1 MITKESIENLSQ
13 RLNIVDIIENYIEV
27 KKQGSS
33 FVCICPFHADK
44 NPSMHIN
51 PTKGFYHCFA
61 CKAGGDAFKFVMD
74 YEKLSFADAVE
85 KVASLSNFT
94 LSYTKEK
101 QENKKEL
108 KSILPSLNAYFKDNL
123 KHHKEI
129 LTYLYQRALNDK
141 DIAKFELGFAGASED
156 SIRLL
161 QNQKIPLEDAMSV
174 GALKKDENNEFYAS
188 FIWRITFP
196 IYDHKDLLV
205 GFGGRT
211 LNPNAPAKNVNSPQN
226 ILFDKSRIFYAFN
239 IAKENI
245 AKKKEIIV
253 CEGYMDAIAFHKAGF
268 NNAVAVLGTAL
279 TEHHLPLIRR
289 YDAKVIL
296 CFDNDEAGLKAATRS
311 AFLLSTNK
319 IDGKV
324 AILQG
329 GKDPAELVAKNES
342 AKLHNI
348 LDEGIELGEFYIRRL
363 ISTHSIISAL
373 DKQKALETIQK
384 FTFNLEPLVA
394 NSYTSL
400 VSNLLKV
407 DEKFIVLS
415 QNSKKTIQT
424 PLISQN
430 KYNFPKEKIHIAELE
445 LIAFL
450 KQHPDICN
458 DFKQISDSVCFKHKI
473 LLDKI
478 LEKKGYED
486 SDIREFENKNIRKN
500 LNYSE
505 FLLGICKVNL
515 AFLNN
520 VKIKNSTL
528 ALKKQLF
535 TLIDKNLN
543 LYFFIMEA
551 AVSYFTPKS
560 EKRKIKKNEH
570 LQCLNLH
577 ISLNEDLIKTCKV
590 QGKKIGFKMEF
601 DSQNALENAK
611 KSLKDKQLDMVCL

>member
-123 KHHKEI
+123 KHHKEV

-211 LNPNAPAKNVNSPQN
+211 LNPNVPAKYVNSPQN

-342 AKLHNI
+342 TKLHNI

-486 SDIREFENKNIRKN
+486 SDIREFESKNIRKN

-505 FLLGICKVNL
+505 FLLGIYKVNL

-543 LYFFIMEA
+543 LL
-551 AVSYFTPKS
+551 
-560 EKRKIKKNEH
+560 IKNLNTAELNNFLKEYLSFLKYEKNEEI
-570 LQCLNLH
+570 LQQSFRNLNG
-577 ISLNEDLIKTCKV
+577 IFGNKNFTAYDL
-590 QGKKIGFKMEF
+590 GF
-601 DSQNALENAK
+601 SIQNNDEPF
-611 KSLKDKQLDMVCL
+611 

>member
-123 KHHKEI
+123 KHHKEV

-211 LNPNAPAKNVNSPQN
+211 LNPNVPAKYVNSPQN

-279 TEHHLPLIRR
+279 TEQHLPLIHR

-342 AKLHNI
+342 TKLHDI

-486 SDIREFENKNIRKN
+486 SDIREFESKNIRKN

-543 LYFFIMEA
+543 LL
-551 AVSYFTPKS
+551 
-560 EKRKIKKNEH
+560 IKNLNTEELNNFLKEYLSFLKYEKNEEI
-570 LQCLNLH
+570 LQQSFRNLNG
-577 ISLNEDLIKTCKV
+577 IFGNKNFTAYDL
-590 QGKKIGFKMEF
+590 GF
-601 DSQNALENAK
+601 SIQNNDEPF
-611 KSLKDKQLDMVCL
+611 

>member
-74 YEKLSFADAVE
+74 YEKLSFTDAVE
-85 KVASLSNFT
+85 KIANLCNFT

-101 QENKKEL
+101 NENKKEL
-108 KSILPSLNAYFKDNL
+108 RTILPSLNAYFKSNL
-123 KHHKEI
+123 KHHKEA
-129 LTYLYQRALNDK
+129 LDYLYKRMLNDQ
-141 DIAKFELGFAGASED
+141 DIAKFELGFAGSSED
-156 SIRLL
+156 SIRLFH
-161 QNQKIPLEDAMSV
+161 NEKIPLEDAMSV

-211 LNPNAPAKNVNSPQN
+211 LNPNVAAKYVNSPQN

-245 AKKKEIIV
+245 AKKKEMIV

-342 AKLHNI
+342 TKLYNI

-373 DKQKALETIQK
+373 DKQKALETIQQ

-486 SDIREFENKNIRKN
+486 SDIREFESKNIRKN

-515 AFLNN
+515 AFLNHIN
-520 VKIKNSTL
+520 ITNSYL
-528 ALKKQLF
+528 ALKKQIF
-535 TLIDKNLN
+535 TLIEKNFVLLSKNLN
-543 LYFFIMEA
+543 DHELVEFLKENLFLL
-551 AVSYFTPKS
+551 
-560 EKRKIKKNEH
+560 KNEKDEEK
-570 LQCLNLH
+570 LEALFKNLH
-577 ISLNEDLIKTCKV
+577 RFFSAKNLDIKILKNNSENDYNEEP
-590 QGKKIGFKMEF
+590 F
-601 DSQNALENAK
+601 
-611 KSLKDKQLDMVCL
+611 

>member
-51 PTKGFYHCFA
+51 LTKGFYHCFA

-123 KHHKEI
+123 KHHKEA
-129 LTYLYQRALNDK
+129 LDYLYKRMLNDQ
-141 DIAKFELGFAGASED
+141 DIAKFELGFAGSSED
-156 SIRLL
+156 SIRLFH
-161 QNQKIPLEDAMSV
+161 NEKIPLEDAMSV

-211 LNPNAPAKNVNSPQN
+211 LNPNVAAKYVNSPQN

-245 AKKKEIIV
+245 AKKKEMIV

-342 AKLHNI
+342 TKLYNI

-373 DKQKALETIQK
+373 DKQKALETIQQ

-486 SDIREFENKNIRKN
+486 SDIREFESKNIRKN

-535 TLIDKNLN
+535 TLIDKN
-543 LYFFIMEA
+543 
-551 AVSYFTPKS
+551 
-560 EKRKIKKNEH
+560 
-570 LQCLNLH
+570 
-577 ISLNEDLIKTCKV
+577 
-590 QGKKIGFKMEF
+590 
-601 DSQNALENAK
+601 
-611 KSLKDKQLDMVCL
+611 

>member
-51 PTKGFYHCFA
+51 PIKGFYHCFA

-123 KHHKEI
+123 KHHKEV

-211 LNPNAPAKNVNSPQN
+211 LNPNVPAKYVNSPQN

-342 AKLHNI
+342 AKLYNI
-348 LDEGIELGEFYIRRL
+348 LDKGIELGEFYIRRL

-543 LYFFIMEA
+543 L
-551 AVSYFTPKS
+551 
-560 EKRKIKKNEH
+560 
-570 LQCLNLH
+570 
-577 ISLNEDLIKTCKV
+577 LIKNLNT
-590 QGKKIGFKMEF
+590 E
-601 DSQNALENAK
+601 
-611 KSLKDKQLDMVCL
+611 

>member
-51 PTKGFYHCFA
+51 PIKGFYHCFA

-123 KHHKEI
+123 KHHKEV

-211 LNPNAPAKNVNSPQN
+211 LNPNVPAKYVNSPQN

-342 AKLHNI
+342 TKLHNI

-373 DKQKALETIQK
+373 DKQKALETIQQ

-415 QNSKKTIQT
+415 QNSKKNIQT

-486 SDIREFENKNIRKN
+486 SDIREFESKNIRKN

-543 LYFFIMEA
+543 
-551 AVSYFTPKS
+551 
-560 EKRKIKKNEH
+560 
-570 LQCLNLH
+570 
-577 ISLNEDLIKTCKV
+577 
-590 QGKKIGFKMEF
+590 
-601 DSQNALENAK
+601 
-611 KSLKDKQLDMVCL
+611 

>member
-74 YEKLSFADAVE
+74 YEKLSFSDAVE

-123 KHHKEI
+123 KHHKEV

-211 LNPNAPAKNVNSPQN
+211 LNSNVPAKYVNSPQN

-342 AKLHNI
+342 TKLHNI

-394 NSYTSL
+394 NSYTGL

-415 QNSKKTIQT
+415 QNSKKIIQT

-486 SDIREFENKNIRKN
+486 SDIREFESKNIRKN

-543 LYFFIMEA
+543 LL
-551 AVSYFTPKS
+551 
-560 EKRKIKKNEH
+560 IKNLNTEELNNFLKEYLSFLKYEKNEEI
-570 LQCLNLH
+570 LQQSFRNLNG
-577 ISLNEDLIKTCKV
+577 IFGNKNFTVYDL
-590 QGKKIGFKMEF
+590 GFSAQDNDEPF
-601 DSQNALENAK
+601 
-611 KSLKDKQLDMVCL
+611 

>member
-123 KHHKEI
+123 KHHKEV

-211 LNPNAPAKNVNSPQN
+211 LNPNAPAKYVNSPQN

-342 AKLHNI
+342 TKLHNI

-394 NSYTSL
+394 NSYTGL

-415 QNSKKTIQT
+415 QNSKKIIQT

-486 SDIREFENKNIRKN
+486 SDIREFESKNIRKN

-543 LYFFIMEA
+543 LL
-551 AVSYFTPKS
+551 
-560 EKRKIKKNEH
+560 IKNLNTEELNNFLKEYLSFLKYEKNEEI
-570 LQCLNLH
+570 LQQSFRNLNG
-577 ISLNEDLIKTCKV
+577 IFGNKNFTVYDL
-590 QGKKIGFKMEF
+590 GFSAQDNDEPF
-601 DSQNALENAK
+601 
-611 KSLKDKQLDMVCL
+611 

>member
-51 PTKGFYHCFA
+51 PIKGFYHCFA

-74 YEKLSFADAVE
+74 YEKLSFTDAVE

-123 KHHKEI
+123 KHHKEV

-211 LNPNAPAKNVNSPQN
+211 LNPNVPAKYVNSPQN

-342 AKLHNI
+342 TKLHNI

-486 SDIREFENKNIRKN
+486 SDIREFESKNIRKN

-543 LYFFIMEA
+543 L
-551 AVSYFTPKS
+551 
-560 EKRKIKKNEH
+560 
-570 LQCLNLH
+570 
-577 ISLNEDLIKTCKV
+577 LIK
-590 QGKKIGFKMEF
+590 
-601 DSQNALENAK
+601 N
-611 KSLKDKQLDMVCL
+611 

>member
-123 KHHKEI
+123 KHHKEV

-161 QNQKIPLEDAMSV
+161 QNQKIPLEDAMNV

-211 LNPNAPAKNVNSPQN
+211 LNPNVPAKYVNSPQN

-342 AKLHNI
+342 TKLHNI

-415 QNSKKTIQT
+415 QNSKKIIQT

-486 SDIREFENKNIRKN
+486 SDIREFESKNIRKN

-543 LYFFIMEA
+543 LL
-551 AVSYFTPKS
+551 
-560 EKRKIKKNEH
+560 IKNLNTEELNNFLKEYLSFLKYEKNEEI
-570 LQCLNLH
+570 LQQSFRNLNG
-577 ISLNEDLIKTCKV
+577 IFGNKNFTVYDL
-590 QGKKIGFKMEF
+590 GFSAQDNDEPF
-601 DSQNALENAK
+601 
-611 KSLKDKQLDMVCL
+611 

>member
-13 RLNIVDIIENYIEV
+13 RLNIIDIIENYIEV

-74 YEKLSFADAVE
+74 YEKLSFTDAVE

-123 KHHKEI
+123 KHHKEV
-129 LTYLYQRALNDK
+129 LTYLYQRSLNDK

-161 QNQKIPLEDAMSV
+161 QNQKISLEDAMSV

-211 LNPNAPAKNVNSPQN
+211 LNPNVPAKYVNSPQN

-348 LDEGIELGEFYIRRL
+348 FDEGIELGEFYIRRL

-394 NSYTSL
+394 NSYTGL

-486 SDIREFENKNIRKN
+486 SDIREFESKNIRKN

-543 LYFFIMEA
+543 LL
-551 AVSYFTPKS
+551 
-560 EKRKIKKNEH
+560 IKNLNTEELNNFLKEYLSFLKYEKNEEI
-570 LQCLNLH
+570 LQQSFRNLNG
-577 ISLNEDLIKTCKV
+577 IFSNKNFTAYDL
-590 QGKKIGFKMEF
+590 GFSAQDNDEPF
-601 DSQNALENAK
+601 
-611 KSLKDKQLDMVCL
+611 

>member
-123 KHHKEI
+123 KHHKEV

-211 LNPNAPAKNVNSPQN
+211 LNPNVPAKYVNSPQN

-245 AKKKEIIV
+245 AKKKEIII

-342 AKLHNI
+342 TKLHDI

-486 SDIREFENKNIRKN
+486 SDIREFESKNIRKN

-543 LYFFIMEA
+543 LL
-551 AVSYFTPKS
+551 
-560 EKRKIKKNEH
+560 IKNLNTEELNIFLKEYLSFLKYEKNEEI
-570 LQCLNLH
+570 LQQSFRNLNG
-577 ISLNEDLIKTCKV
+577 IFGNKNFTAYDL
-590 QGKKIGFKMEF
+590 GF
-601 DSQNALENAK
+601 SIQNNDEPF
-611 KSLKDKQLDMVCL
+611 

>member
-123 KHHKEI
+123 KHHKEV

-188 FIWRITFP
+188 FIWRVTFP

-211 LNPNAPAKNVNSPQN
+211 LNPNVPAKYVNSPQN

-342 AKLHNI
+342 TKLHDI

-415 QNSKKTIQT
+415 QNSKKNIQT

-486 SDIREFENKNIRKN
+486 SDIREFESKNIRKN

-543 LYFFIMEA
+543 L
-551 AVSYFTPKS
+551 
-560 EKRKIKKNEH
+560 
-570 LQCLNLH
+570 
-577 ISLNEDLIKTCKV
+577 LIKNLNT
-590 QGKKIGFKMEF
+590 EEL
-601 DSQNALENAK
+601 N
-611 KSLKDKQLDMVCL
+611 

>member
-123 KHHKEI
+123 KHHKEV
-129 LTYLYQRALNDK
+129 LTYLYQRALNNK

-188 FIWRITFP
+188 FIWRVTFP

-211 LNPNAPAKNVNSPQN
+211 LNPNVPAKYVNSPQN

-342 AKLHNI
+342 TKLHDI

-415 QNSKKTIQT
+415 QNSKKNIQT

-486 SDIREFENKNIRKN
+486 SDIREFESKNIRKN

-543 LYFFIMEA
+543 LL
-551 AVSYFTPKS
+551 
-560 EKRKIKKNEH
+560 IKNLNTEELNNFLKEYLSFLKYEKNEEI
-570 LQCLNLH
+570 LQQSFRNLNG
-577 ISLNEDLIKTCKV
+577 IFGNKNFTAYDL
-590 QGKKIGFKMEF
+590 GF
-601 DSQNALENAK
+601 SIQNNDEPF
-611 KSLKDKQLDMVCL
+611 

>member
-13 RLNIVDIIENYIEV
+13 RLNIVDIIENYIGV

-51 PTKGFYHCFA
+51 PIKGFYHCFA

-123 KHHKEI
+123 KHHKEV

-211 LNPNAPAKNVNSPQN
+211 LNPNVPAKYVNSPQN

-342 AKLHNI
+342 TKLHNI

-486 SDIREFENKNIRKN
+486 SDIREFESKNIRKN

-543 LYFFIMEA
+543 LL
-551 AVSYFTPKS
+551 
-560 EKRKIKKNEH
+560 IKNLNTAELNNFLKEYLSFLKYEKNEEI
-570 LQCLNLH
+570 LQQSFRNLNG
-577 ISLNEDLIKTCKV
+577 IFGNKNFTAYDL
-590 QGKKIGFKMEF
+590 GF
-601 DSQNALENAK
+601 SIQNNDEPF
-611 KSLKDKQLDMVCL
+611 

>member
-74 YEKLSFADAVE
+74 YEKLSFTDAVE
-85 KVASLSNFT
+85 KIANLCNFT

-101 QENKKEL
+101 NENKKEL
-108 KSILPSLNAYFKDNL
+108 RTILPSLNAYFKDNL
-123 KHHKEI
+123 KHHKEV

-211 LNPNAPAKNVNSPQN
+211 LNPNVPAKYVNSPQN

-342 AKLHNI
+342 TKLHNI

-486 SDIREFENKNIRKN
+486 SDIREFESKNIRKN

-543 LYFFIMEA
+543 LL
-551 AVSYFTPKS
+551 
-560 EKRKIKKNEH
+560 IKNLNTEELNNFLKEYLSFLKYEKNEEI
-570 LQCLNLH
+570 LQQSFRNLNG
-577 ISLNEDLIKTCKV
+577 IFGNKNFTAYDL
-590 QGKKIGFKMEF
+590 GF
-601 DSQNALENAK
+601 SIQNNDEPF
-611 KSLKDKQLDMVCL
+611 

>member
-51 PTKGFYHCFA
+51 PIKGFYHCFA

-123 KHHKEI
+123 KHHKEV

-211 LNPNAPAKNVNSPQN
+211 LNPNVPAKYVNSPQN

-342 AKLHNI
+342 TKLHNI
-348 LDEGIELGEFYIRRL
+348 LDEGIELGEFYIRCL

-373 DKQKALETIQK
+373 DKQKALEAIQK

-486 SDIREFENKNIRKN
+486 SDIREFESKNIRKN

-543 LYFFIMEA
+543 LL
-551 AVSYFTPKS
+551 
-560 EKRKIKKNEH
+560 IKNLNTEELNNFLKEYLSFLKYEKNEEI
-570 LQCLNLH
+570 LQQSFRNLNG
-577 ISLNEDLIKTCKV
+577 IFGNKNFTAYDL
-590 QGKKIGFKMEF
+590 GF
-601 DSQNALENAK
+601 SIQNNDEPF
-611 KSLKDKQLDMVCL
+611 

>member
-211 LNPNAPAKNVNSPQN
+211 LNPNVPAKYVNSPQN

-329 GKDPAELVAKNES
+329 EKDPAELVAKNES
-342 AKLHNI
+342 TKLHNI

-486 SDIREFENKNIRKN
+486 SDIREFESKNIRKN

-543 LYFFIMEA
+543 L
-551 AVSYFTPKS
+551 
-560 EKRKIKKNEH
+560 
-570 LQCLNLH
+570 
-577 ISLNEDLIKTCKV
+577 LIK
-590 QGKKIGFKMEF
+590 
-601 DSQNALENAK
+601 NL
-611 KSLKDKQLDMVCL
+611 

>member
-123 KHHKEI
+123 KHHKEV

-211 LNPNAPAKNVNSPQN
+211 LNPNAPAKYVNSPQN

-279 TEHHLPLIRR
+279 TEYHLPLIRR

-543 LYFFIMEA
+543 LL
-551 AVSYFTPKS
+551 
-560 EKRKIKKNEH
+560 IKNLNTEELNNFLKEYLSFLKYEKNEEI
-570 LQCLNLH
+570 LQQSFRNLNG
-577 ISLNEDLIKTCKV
+577 IFGNKNFTAYDL
-590 QGKKIGFKMEF
+590 GF
-601 DSQNALENAK
+601 SIQNNDEPF
-611 KSLKDKQLDMVCL
+611 

>member
-33 FVCICPFHADK
+33 FVCVCPFHADK

-123 KHHKEI
+123 KHHKEA
-129 LTYLYQRALNDK
+129 LDYLYKRMLNDQ
-141 DIAKFELGFAGASED
+141 DIAKFELGFAGSSED
-156 SIRLL
+156 SIRLFH
-161 QNQKIPLEDAMSV
+161 NEKIPLEDAMSV

-211 LNPNAPAKNVNSPQN
+211 LNPNVAAKYVNSPQN

-329 GKDPAELVAKNES
+329 GKDPAELIAKNES
-342 AKLHNI
+342 TKLYNI

-373 DKQKALETIQK
+373 DKQKALETIQQ

-486 SDIREFENKNIRKN
+486 SDIREFESKNIRKN

-543 LYFFIMEA
+543 LL
-551 AVSYFTPKS
+551 
-560 EKRKIKKNEH
+560 IKNLNTEELNNFLKEYLSFLKYEKNEEI
-570 LQCLNLH
+570 LQQSFRNLNG
-577 ISLNEDLIKTCKV
+577 IFGNKNFTAYDL
-590 QGKKIGFKMEF
+590 GF
-601 DSQNALENAK
+601 SIQNN
-611 KSLKDKQLDMVCL
+611 DKPF

>member
-51 PTKGFYHCFA
+51 PIKGFYHCFA

-123 KHHKEI
+123 KHHKEV

-211 LNPNAPAKNVNSPQN
+211 LNPNVPAKYVNSPQN

-342 AKLHNI
+342 AKLYNI
-348 LDEGIELGEFYIRRL
+348 LDKGIELGEFYIRRL

-486 SDIREFENKNIRKN
+486 SDIREFESKNIRKN

-543 LYFFIMEA
+543 LL
-551 AVSYFTPKS
+551 
-560 EKRKIKKNEH
+560 IKNLNTEELNNFLKEYLSFLKYEKNEEI
-570 LQCLNLH
+570 LQQSFRNLNG
-577 ISLNEDLIKTCKV
+577 IFGNKNFTAYDL
-590 QGKKIGFKMEF
+590 GF
-601 DSQNALENAK
+601 SIQNNDEPF
-611 KSLKDKQLDMVCL
+611 

>member
-51 PTKGFYHCFA
+51 PIKGFYHCFA

-123 KHHKEI
+123 KHHKEV

-211 LNPNAPAKNVNSPQN
+211 LNPNVPAKYVNSPQN

-342 AKLHNI
+342 TKLHNI

-373 DKQKALETIQK
+373 DKQKVLETIQK

-415 QNSKKTIQT
+415 QNLKKTIQT

-486 SDIREFENKNIRKN
+486 SDIREFESKNIRKN

-543 LYFFIMEA
+543 LL
-551 AVSYFTPKS
+551 
-560 EKRKIKKNEH
+560 IKNLNTEELNNFLKEYLSFLKYEKNEEI
-570 LQCLNLH
+570 LQQSFRNLNG
-577 ISLNEDLIKTCKV
+577 IFGNKNFTAYDL
-590 QGKKIGFKMEF
+590 GF
-601 DSQNALENAK
+601 SIQNNDEPF
-611 KSLKDKQLDMVCL
+611 

>member
-1 MITKESIENLSQ
+1 
-13 RLNIVDIIENYIEV
+13 
-27 KKQGSS
+27 
-33 FVCICPFHADK
+33 ICPFHADK

-51 PTKGFYHCFA
+51 PIKGFYHCFA

-123 KHHKEI
+123 KHHKEV

-211 LNPNAPAKNVNSPQN
+211 LNPNVPAKYVNSPQN

-342 AKLHNI
+342 TKLHNI

-486 SDIREFENKNIRKN
+486 SDIREFESKNIRKN

-543 LYFFIMEA
+543 LL
-551 AVSYFTPKS
+551 
-560 EKRKIKKNEH
+560 IKNLNTAELNNFLKEYLSFLKYEKNEEI
-570 LQCLNLH
+570 LQQSFRNLNG
-577 ISLNEDLIKTCKV
+577 IFGNKNFTAYDL
-590 QGKKIGFKMEF
+590 GF
-601 DSQNALENAK
+601 SIQNNDEPF
-611 KSLKDKQLDMVCL
+611 

>member
-74 YEKLSFADAVE
+74 YEKLSFTDAVE
-85 KVASLSNFT
+85 KIANLCNFT

-101 QENKKEL
+101 NENKKEL
-108 KSILPSLNAYFKDNL
+108 RTILPSLNAYFKSNL
-123 KHHKEI
+123 KHHKEA
-129 LTYLYQRALNDK
+129 LDYLYKRMLNDQ
-141 DIAKFELGFAGASED
+141 DIAKFELGFAGSSED
-156 SIRLL
+156 SIRLFH
-161 QNQKIPLEDAMSV
+161 NEKIPLEDAMSV

-211 LNPNAPAKNVNSPQN
+211 LNPNVVAKYVNSPQN

-245 AKKKEIIV
+245 AKKKEMIV

-342 AKLHNI
+342 TKLYNI

-373 DKQKALETIQK
+373 DKQKALETIQQ

-486 SDIREFENKNIRKN
+486 SDIREFESKNIRKN

-543 LYFFIMEA
+543 LL
-551 AVSYFTPKS
+551 
-560 EKRKIKKNEH
+560 IKNLNTEELNNFLKEYLSFLKYEKNEEI
-570 LQCLNLH
+570 LQQSFRNLNG
-577 ISLNEDLIKTCKV
+577 IFGNKNFTAYDL
-590 QGKKIGFKMEF
+590 GF
-601 DSQNALENAK
+601 SIQNNDEPF
-611 KSLKDKQLDMVCL
+611 

>member
-123 KHHKEI
+123 KHHKEV

-211 LNPNAPAKNVNSPQN
+211 LNPNVPAKYVNSPQN

-245 AKKKEIIV
+245 AQKKEIIV

-342 AKLHNI
+342 TKLHDI

-486 SDIREFENKNIRKN
+486 SDIREFESKNIRKN

-543 LYFFIMEA
+543 LL
-551 AVSYFTPKS
+551 
-560 EKRKIKKNEH
+560 IKNLNTEELNNFLKEYLSFLKYEKNEEI
-570 LQCLNLH
+570 LQQSFRNLNG
-577 ISLNEDLIKTCKV
+577 IFSNKNFTAYDL
-590 QGKKIGFKMEF
+590 GFSAQDNDE
-601 DSQNALENAK
+601 
-611 KSLKDKQLDMVCL
+611 

>member
-51 PTKGFYHCFA
+51 PIKGFYHCFA

-74 YEKLSFADAVE
+74 YEKLSFTDAVE

-123 KHHKEI
+123 KHHKEV

-211 LNPNAPAKNVNSPQN
+211 LNPNVPAKYVNSPQN

-342 AKLHNI
+342 TKLHNI

-486 SDIREFENKNIRKN
+486 SDIREFESKNIRKN

-535 TLIDKNLN
+535 TLIDKN
-543 LYFFIMEA
+543 
-551 AVSYFTPKS
+551 
-560 EKRKIKKNEH
+560 
-570 LQCLNLH
+570 
-577 ISLNEDLIKTCKV
+577 
-590 QGKKIGFKMEF
+590 
-601 DSQNALENAK
+601 
-611 KSLKDKQLDMVCL
+611 

>member
-51 PTKGFYHCFA
+51 PIKGFYHCFA

-123 KHHKEI
+123 KHHKEV

-211 LNPNAPAKNVNSPQN
+211 LNPNVPAKYVNSPQN

-342 AKLHNI
+342 TKLHNI

-458 DFKQISDSVCFKHKI
+458 DFKQISNSVCFKHKI

-486 SDIREFENKNIRKN
+486 SDIREFESKNIRKN

-543 LYFFIMEA
+543 LL
-551 AVSYFTPKS
+551 
-560 EKRKIKKNEH
+560 IKNLNTEELNNFLKEYLSFLKYEKNEEI
-570 LQCLNLH
+570 LQQSFRNLNG
-577 ISLNEDLIKTCKV
+577 IFGNKNFTAYDL
-590 QGKKIGFKMEF
+590 GF
-601 DSQNALENAK
+601 SIQNNDEPF
-611 KSLKDKQLDMVCL
+611 

>member
-13 RLNIVDIIENYIEV
+13 RLNIIDIIENYIEV

-123 KHHKEI
+123 KHHKEV

-211 LNPNAPAKNVNSPQN
+211 LNPNVPAKYVNSPQN

-342 AKLHNI
+342 TKLHDI

-415 QNSKKTIQT
+415 QNSKKIIQI

-486 SDIREFENKNIRKN
+486 SDIREFESKNIRKN

-520 VKIKNSTL
+520 IKIKNSTL

-543 LYFFIMEA
+543 LL
-551 AVSYFTPKS
+551 
-560 EKRKIKKNEH
+560 IKNLNTEELNNFLKEYLSFLKYEKNEEI
-570 LQCLNLH
+570 LQQSFRNLNG
-577 ISLNEDLIKTCKV
+577 IFSNKNFTAYDL
-590 QGKKIGFKMEF
+590 GFSAQDNDEPF
-601 DSQNALENAK
+601 
-611 KSLKDKQLDMVCL
+611 

>member
-123 KHHKEI
+123 KHHKEV

-211 LNPNAPAKNVNSPQN
+211 LNPNVPAKYVNSPQN

-342 AKLHNI
+342 TKLHNI

-394 NSYTSL
+394 NSYTGL

-486 SDIREFENKNIRKN
+486 SDIREFESKNIRKN

-543 LYFFIMEA
+543 LL
-551 AVSYFTPKS
+551 
-560 EKRKIKKNEH
+560 IKNLNTEELNNFLKEYLSFLKYEKNEEI
-570 LQCLNLH
+570 LQQSFRNLNG
-577 ISLNEDLIKTCKV
+577 IFSNKNFTAYDL
-590 QGKKIGFKMEF
+590 GFSAQDNDEPF
-601 DSQNALENAK
+601 
-611 KSLKDKQLDMVCL
+611 

>member
-51 PTKGFYHCFA
+51 PIKGFYHCFA

-85 KVASLSNFT
+85 KVANLSNFT

-123 KHHKEI
+123 KHHKEV

-211 LNPNAPAKNVNSPQN
+211 LNPNVPAKYVNSPQN

-342 AKLHNI
+342 TKLHNI

-384 FTFNLEPLVA
+384 FTFKLEPLVA

-415 QNSKKTIQT
+415 QNSKKIIQT

-486 SDIREFENKNIRKN
+486 SDIREFESKNIRKN

-543 LYFFIMEA
+543 LLVKNLNTEELNNFLKEYLIFLKYE
-551 AVSYFTPKS
+551 
-560 EKRKIKKNEH
+560 KNEEI
-570 LQCLNLH
+570 LQQSFRNLNG
-577 ISLNEDLIKTCKV
+577 IFGNKNFTAYDL
-590 QGKKIGFKMEF
+590 GFSTQDNDEPF
-601 DSQNALENAK
+601 
-611 KSLKDKQLDMVCL
+611 

>member
-74 YEKLSFADAVE
+74 YEKLSFTDAVE
-85 KVASLSNFT
+85 KIANLCNFT

-101 QENKKEL
+101 NENKKEL
-108 KSILPSLNAYFKDNL
+108 RTILPSLNAYFKSNL
-123 KHHKEI
+123 KHHKEA
-129 LTYLYQRALNDK
+129 LDYLYKRMLNDQ
-141 DIAKFELGFAGASED
+141 DIAKFELGFAGSSED
-156 SIRLL
+156 SIRLFH
-161 QNQKIPLEDAMSV
+161 NEKIPLEDAMSV

-211 LNPNAPAKNVNSPQN
+211 LNPNVPAKYVNSPQN

-245 AKKKEIIV
+245 AKKKEMIV

-268 NNAVAVLGTAL
+268 NNAIAVLGTAL

-342 AKLHNI
+342 TKLYNI

-373 DKQKALETIQK
+373 DKQKALETIQQ

-486 SDIREFENKNIRKN
+486 SDIREFESKNIRKN

-543 LYFFIMEA
+543 L
-551 AVSYFTPKS
+551 
-560 EKRKIKKNEH
+560 
-570 LQCLNLH
+570 
-577 ISLNEDLIKTCKV
+577 LIK
-590 QGKKIGFKMEF
+590 
-601 DSQNALENAK
+601 
-611 KSLKDKQLDMVCL
+611 

>member
-123 KHHKEI
+123 KHHKEV

-211 LNPNAPAKNVNSPQN
+211 LNPNVPAKYVNSPQN

-245 AKKKEIIV
+245 AQKKEIIV

-342 AKLHNI
+342 TKLHDI

-486 SDIREFENKNIRKN
+486 SDIREFESKNIRKN

-543 LYFFIMEA
+543 LL
-551 AVSYFTPKS
+551 
-560 EKRKIKKNEH
+560 IKNLNTEELNNFLKEYLSFLKYEKNEEI
-570 LQCLNLH
+570 LQQSFRNLNG
-577 ISLNEDLIKTCKV
+577 IFSNKNFTAYDL
-590 QGKKIGFKMEF
+590 GF
-601 DSQNALENAK
+601 NAQDNDEPF
-611 KSLKDKQLDMVCL
+611 

>member
-33 FVCICPFHADK
+33 FVCVCPFHADK

-123 KHHKEI
+123 KHHKEV

-141 DIAKFELGFAGASED
+141 DIAKFELGFAGSSED
-156 SIRLL
+156 SIRLFH
-161 QNQKIPLEDAMSV
+161 NEKIPLEDAMSV

-211 LNPNAPAKNVNSPQN
+211 LNPNVAAKYVNSPQN

-245 AKKKEIIV
+245 AKKKEMIV

-342 AKLHNI
+342 TKLYNI

-373 DKQKALETIQK
+373 DKQKALETIQQ

-486 SDIREFENKNIRKN
+486 SDIREFESKNIRKN

-543 LYFFIMEA
+543 LL
-551 AVSYFTPKS
+551 
-560 EKRKIKKNEH
+560 IKNLNTEELNNFLKEYLSFLKYEKNEEI
-570 LQCLNLH
+570 LQQSFRNLNG
-577 ISLNEDLIKTCKV
+577 IFGNKNFTAYDL
-590 QGKKIGFKMEF
+590 GF
-601 DSQNALENAK
+601 SIQNNDEPF
-611 KSLKDKQLDMVCL
+611 

>member
-51 PTKGFYHCFA
+51 PIKGFYHCFA

-123 KHHKEI
+123 KHHKEV

-211 LNPNAPAKNVNSPQN
+211 LNPNVPAKYVNSPQN

-342 AKLHNI
+342 TKLHNI

-373 DKQKALETIQK
+373 DKQKALELCTFNITDEEKKKKLLEFKIEDNPMLGRLVFEKYHMFLGQN
-384 FTFNLEPLVA
+384 FFDICDLLYRENEAFNLENQDFLEFFYALGKISKHDDTHQFVFK
-394 NSYTSL
+394 NS
-400 VSNLLKV
+400 
-407 DEKFIVLS
+407 
-415 QNSKKTIQT
+415 
-424 PLISQN
+424 
-430 KYNFPKEKIHIAELE
+430 NFKML
-445 LIAFL
+445 
-450 KQHPDICN
+450 
-458 DFKQISDSVCFKHKI
+458 KI
-473 LLDKI
+473 LKDNSFNAG
-478 LEKKGYED
+478 LEFSYRCSECKNVMPLFFYHCPVCYE
-486 SDIREFENKNIRKN
+486 FN
-500 LNYSE
+500 
-505 FLLGICKVNL
+505 
-515 AFLNN
+515 
-520 VKIKNSTL
+520 
-528 ALKKQLF
+528 
-535 TLIDKNLN
+535 
-543 LYFFIMEA
+543 
-551 AVSYFTPKS
+551 
-560 EKRKIKKNEH
+560 
-570 LQCLNLH
+570 
-577 ISLNEDLIKTCKV
+577 TCKIIYEV
-590 QGKKIGFKMEF
+590 KNNETH
-601 DSQNALENAK
+601 
-611 KSLKDKQLDMVCL
+611 

>member
-51 PTKGFYHCFA
+51 PIKGFYHCFA

-123 KHHKEI
+123 KHHKEV

-211 LNPNAPAKNVNSPQN
+211 LNPNVPAKYVNSPQN

-342 AKLHNI
+342 TKLHNI

-373 DKQKALETIQK
+373 DKQKALEAIQK

-400 VSNLLKV
+400 VSKLLKV

-486 SDIREFENKNIRKN
+486 SDIREFESKNIRKN

-543 LYFFIMEA
+543 LL
-551 AVSYFTPKS
+551 
-560 EKRKIKKNEH
+560 IKNLNTEELNNFLKEYLSFLKYEKNEEI
-570 LQCLNLH
+570 LQQSFRNLNG
-577 ISLNEDLIKTCKV
+577 IFGNKNFTAYDL
-590 QGKKIGFKMEF
+590 GFSTQDNDEPF
-601 DSQNALENAK
+601 
-611 KSLKDKQLDMVCL
+611 

>member
-51 PTKGFYHCFA
+51 PIKGFYHCFA

-123 KHHKEI
+123 KHHKEV

-211 LNPNAPAKNVNSPQN
+211 LNPNVPAKYVNSPQN

-342 AKLHNI
+342 TKLHNI

-486 SDIREFENKNIRKN
+486 SDIREFESKNILKN

-543 LYFFIMEA
+543 LL
-551 AVSYFTPKS
+551 
-560 EKRKIKKNEH
+560 IKNLNTAELNNFLKEYLSFLKYEKNEEI
-570 LQCLNLH
+570 LQQSFRNLNG
-577 ISLNEDLIKTCKV
+577 IFGNKNFTAYDL
-590 QGKKIGFKMEF
+590 GF
-601 DSQNALENAK
+601 SIQNNDEPF
-611 KSLKDKQLDMVCL
+611 

>member
-211 LNPNAPAKNVNSPQN
+211 LNPNVPAKYVNSPQN

-342 AKLHNI
+342 TKLHNI

-486 SDIREFENKNIRKN
+486 SDIREFESKNIRKN

-543 LYFFIMEA
+543 LL
-551 AVSYFTPKS
+551 
-560 EKRKIKKNEH
+560 IKNLNTAELNNFLKEYLSFLKYEKNEEI
-570 LQCLNLH
+570 LQQSFRNLNG
-577 ISLNEDLIKTCKV
+577 IFGNKNFTAYDL
-590 QGKKIGFKMEF
+590 GFSTQ
-601 DSQNALENAK
+601 DN
-611 KSLKDKQLDMVCL
+611 DKPF

>member
-74 YEKLSFADAVE
+74 YEKLSFTDAVE

-123 KHHKEI
+123 KHHKEV

-211 LNPNAPAKNVNSPQN
+211 LNPNVPAKYVNSPQN

-342 AKLHNI
+342 TKLHDI

-373 DKQKALETIQK
+373 DKQKALETVQK

-394 NSYTSL
+394 NSYTGL

-486 SDIREFENKNIRKN
+486 SDIREFESKNIRKN

-543 LYFFIMEA
+543 LL
-551 AVSYFTPKS
+551 
-560 EKRKIKKNEH
+560 IKNLNTEELNNFLKEYLIFLKYEKNEEI
-570 LQCLNLH
+570 LQQSFRNLNG
-577 ISLNEDLIKTCKV
+577 IFGNKNFTAYDL
-590 QGKKIGFKMEF
+590 GFSTQDNDEPF
-601 DSQNALENAK
+601 
-611 KSLKDKQLDMVCL
+611 

>member
-123 KHHKEI
+123 KHHKEV

-211 LNPNAPAKNVNSPQN
+211 LNPNVPAKYVNSPQN

-245 AKKKEIIV
+245 AQKKEIIV

-342 AKLHNI
+342 TKLHDI

-486 SDIREFENKNIRKN
+486 SDIREFESKNIRKN

-543 LYFFIMEA
+543 LL
-551 AVSYFTPKS
+551 
-560 EKRKIKKNEH
+560 IKNLNTEELNNFLKEYLSFLKYEKNEEI
-570 LQCLNLH
+570 LQQSFRNLNG
-577 ISLNEDLIKTCKV
+577 IFSNKNFTAYDL
-590 QGKKIGFKMEF
+590 GFSAQDNDESF
-601 DSQNALENAK
+601 
-611 KSLKDKQLDMVCL
+611 

>member
-211 LNPNAPAKNVNSPQN
+211 LNPNVPAKYVNSPQN

-342 AKLHNI
+342 TKLHNI

-430 KYNFPKEKIHIAELE
+430 KYNFLKEKIHIAELE

-486 SDIREFENKNIRKN
+486 SDIREFESKNIRKN

-543 LYFFIMEA
+543 LL
-551 AVSYFTPKS
+551 
-560 EKRKIKKNEH
+560 IKNLNTAELNNFLKEYLSFLKYEKNEEI
-570 LQCLNLH
+570 LQQSFRNLNG
-577 ISLNEDLIKTCKV
+577 IFGNKNFTAYDL
-590 QGKKIGFKMEF
+590 GF
-601 DSQNALENAK
+601 SIQNN
-611 KSLKDKQLDMVCL
+611 DKPF